1 MSFTDTKSF
10 YKSREW
16 ESFRQVVIAERT
28 DTDGYVH
35 CAICGKP
42 ILKKYDLILHH
53 KQELTDMNVMD
64 VNVSLNP
71 DNVECVHFSCHNKI
85 HERFGYN
92 KTSVHTYTPKKVYI
106 VYGAPLSGK
115 TTWVHSVATPDDL
128 VVDMDAIWQ
137 MVSVNAKYTKPNAL
151 KSVVFDVR
159 DKLYDVIKYRS
170 GNWKNA
176 FVIFGG
182 AMKGDRERL
191 KQRVSADEFIF
202 IDTAESVCMNRLK
215 DRDIDGNQKAEQIRW
230 IEEWFERYQAD

>member
-1 MSFTDTKSF
+1 MSFKDVNSF

-53 KQELTDMNVMD
+53 KHELTDMNVMD
-64 VNVSLNP
+64 VSVSLNP
-71 DNVECVHFSCHNKI
+71 DNVECVHFQCHNKI

-92 KTSVHTYTPKKVYI
+92 KTSVHTYTPKRVYI

-159 DKLYDVIKYRS
+159 DKLYDIIKYRS

-202 IDTAESVCMNRLK
+202 IDTVESVCMNRLK